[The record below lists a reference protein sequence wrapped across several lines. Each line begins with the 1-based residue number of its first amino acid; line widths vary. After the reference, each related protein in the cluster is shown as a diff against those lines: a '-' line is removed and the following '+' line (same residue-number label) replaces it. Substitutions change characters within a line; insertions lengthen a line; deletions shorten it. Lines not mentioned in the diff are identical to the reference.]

1 MFVFTDNELKNWKKE
16 CKTKIRELKSEILKL
31 RHRIMEIHS
40 QERLRKENKLT
51 RRNLTQ
57 VCKKYGLT
65 LAHDRQRDTYMVGI
79 SDKNIAKHFGGV
91 NPLTD
96 MLSIYYDP
104 HILLKD
110 IQDKVLP
117 LVSKN
122 V

>member
-40 QERLRKENKLT
+40 QERLRKENKRT
-51 RRNLTQ
+51 RRKLTQ
-57 VCKKYGLT
+57 VSKQYGLT
-65 LAHDRQRDTYMVGI
+65 LAHDRQRDTYLVGI

-117 LVSKN
+117 LVSNN

>member
-1 MFVFTDNELKNWKKE
+1 MFVFTDNELKGWKKE
-16 CKTKIRELKSEILKL
+16 CKTKIRELKHEISKL

-40 QERLRKENKLT
+40 QERLRKEDKKT
-51 RRNLTQ
+51 RRKLTQ
-57 VCKKYGLT
+57 VCKQYGLT
-65 LAHDRQRDTYMVGI
+65 LAHNRQNDTYIVGI

-110 IQDKVLP
+110 IEDKVLP